1 MPMVATAA
9 FAIVSSATLL
19 ATATAFQIK
28 ASVSIPRMS
37 HLADDSAINTHDEG
51 RDQTISRLVAEKLE
65 RIAAGYQT
73 HGDEMKRT
81 LETELELSNK
91 VEKCF
96 FGGAYPQVGNMLLS
110 SKLVLKQ
117 RLLEE
122 SLEVNGHVVRQLLAT
137 PEGGRQLF
145 ETIDYVPSAAVQG
158 NAEHDDLGRLMGNG
172 GMIKVGEEA
181 KEVEGYDTALQVIHH
196 TSRDWTAGSAP
207 CRDKTIGWIVS
218 AIKEYAGAHT
228 QLRVLVP
235 GAGLGRLAF
244 DISTCR
250 DLVEEG
256 YVYVEANDSS
266 VTMAFAARQVLHML
280 QQRHKEQNQLQSTI
294 FPFMSDPRINE
305 VDITKRFEKYVFPDN
320 EAINCYERYYEVK
333 GAKPNLSFTV
343 GDFVSTYSQQAKRS
357 QYDVIATSF
366 FIDTAANIYEY
377 VFIMKHLLD
386 SDAKSPSIWI
396 NCGPVQWHPCALLRP
411 TVEELKDIL
420 EAAGFELLT
429 WQVAEEPV
437 AYKHPDE
444 IGGSGMKPRYTRSE
458 AYRPLQFAA
467 RLKAGADAD
476 AGENDI
482 ADLPNKVQYS
492 EYLNEVANGRVK
504 AMD

>member
-1 MPMVATAA
+1 M
-9 FAIVSSATLL
+9 
-19 ATATAFQIK
+19 
-28 ASVSIPRMS
+28 
-37 HLADDSAINTHDEG
+37 
-51 RDQTISRLVAEKLE
+51 
-65 RIAAGYQT
+65 
-73 HGDEMKRT
+73 
-81 LETELELSNK
+81 
-91 VEKCF
+91 
-96 FGGAYPQVGNMLLS
+96 
-110 SKLVLKQ
+110 
-117 RLLEE
+117 
-122 SLEVNGHVVRQLLAT
+122 
-137 PEGGRQLF
+137 
-145 ETIDYVPSAAVQG
+145 
-158 NAEHDDLGRLMGNG
+158 
-172 GMIKVGEEA
+172 
-181 KEVEGYDTALQVIHH
+181 
-196 TSRDWTAGSAP
+196 
-207 CRDKTIGWIVS
+207 
-218 AIKEYAGAHT
+218 
-228 QLRVLVP
+228 
-235 GAGLGRLAF
+235 
-244 DISTCR
+244 
-250 DLVEEG
+250 
-256 YVYVEANDSS
+256 YVEANDSS
-266 VTMAFAARQVLHML
+266 VTMAFAARQVLQML
-280 QQRHKEQNQLQSTI
+280 QQRQLQSTI
-294 FPFMSDPRINE
+294 LPFLSGPRINE
-305 VDITKRFEKYVFPDN
+305 VDITKRFEKYVFPDS
-320 EAINCYERYYEVK
+320 EAINCYERCYEVK
-333 GAKPNLSFTV
+333 GAMPNLSFTV